1 MRSWRDLPGA
11 PRSCVGTFDQQILDE
26 VEVWQP
32 INGEKPWTY
41 ILWLSTAHISGLLCN
56 QRFDHLKE
64 LP

>member
-11 PRSCVGTFDQQILDE
+11 PKSCVGTFDQQILDE

-32 INGEKPWTY
+32 IRSSTY
-41 ILWLSTAHISGLLCN
+41 PQWLDEAHRRGLLCD
-56 QRFDHLKE
+56 QRFNHLKE